1 MHAEA
6 RRAAALFAT
15 ATFAVAAC
23 TDRSAQV
30 AGPERALA
38 PQLAVGTVS
47 PPDRYVVVFRHDLGA
62 PDSLTD
68 RLIQQHGGTVH
79 FRYHYALKGFAA
91 TLPPQALQGIRN
103 NPNVV
108 RLEPDGV
115 VHAIGT
121 ELNPPSWGLD
131 RIDQHPLP
139 LDQSYTSENQ
149 GTRVHVYIL
158 DTGIRFTHQEYAGR
172 VQAGPDYVD
181 NDNDPSDCQGHGT
194 HVAGT
199 VGGSTV
205 GVAKNVTLVAV
216 RVLDCSGSGF
226 WSQVIAGIDWVTAQR
241 VKPAV
246 ANMSLGGGFYAPL
259 NDAVNN
265 SVKAGVT
272 YAVAAGNRT
281 DDACSYSPAS
291 AAWALTVGAT
301 ESNDARAYFSNYG
314 TCLDLFAPGS
324 EIYSSIN
331 YGDNTY
337 ASWSGTSMAAP
348 HVAGVAALF
357 LAANPGATPAQ
368 VEAALKGGA
377 TTGVVTD
384 PGVGSPDLLLYSLI
398 AGGAPPQPPPPTPT
412 IHSGDLDGA
421 SWLSGENQW
430 TADVTITVHDAG
442 HNPVVGVTV
451 SGTWSGGWK
460 GKGSCVTDESGRC
473 SMTTASIDGKRTSIR
488 FTLET
493 LSATGLAYDRTGNH
507 DPDGDSQPPGRAITL
522 ARP

>member
-1 MHAEA
+1 MRIKWTFRGVRVISDYATQTISDGRSKTMHAEA

-38 PQLAVGTVS
+38 PQLAVGSVN
-47 PPDRYVVVFRHDLGA
+47 PADRYVVVFRHDLGA

-91 TLPPQALQGIRN
+91 ILPPQALQGIRN

-108 RLEPDGV
+108 RLEPDVV

-241 VKPAV
+241 VRPAV
-246 ANMSLGGGFYAPL
+246 ANMSLGGGFYAPA

-272 YAVAAGNRT
+272 YAVSAGNF
-281 DDACSYSPAS
+281 
-291 AAWALTVGAT
+291 AA
-301 ESNDARAYFSNYG
+301 D
-314 TCLDLFAPGS
+314 
-324 EIYSSIN
+324 
-331 YGDNTY
+331 
-337 ASWSGTSMAAP
+337 
-348 HVAGVAALF
+348 
-357 LAANPGATPAQ
+357 
-368 VEAALKGGA
+368 
-377 TTGVVTD
+377 
-384 PGVGSPDLLLYSLI
+384 
-398 AGGAPPQPPPPTPT
+398 
-412 IHSGDLDGA
+412 
-421 SWLSGENQW
+421 
-430 TADVTITVHDAG
+430 
-442 HNPVVGVTV
+442 
-451 SGTWSGGWK
+451 
-460 GKGSCVTDESGRC
+460 
-473 SMTTASIDGKRTSIR
+473 
-488 FTLET
+488 
-493 LSATGLAYDRTGNH
+493 
-507 DPDGDSQPPGRAITL
+507 
-522 ARP
+522 